1 MLVIDAL
8 RAELAGRYGGSIKA
22 ATAGLGTGDPETHA
36 GRQTLRKWTT
46 ETNTVPAHRVPDLLE
61 RLQDCD
67 RRAVARA
74 ELCDRWGVSARYL
87 VFALAWRDEQ
97 DLVALIGSSLRCDEA
112 VARKWLA
119 LVR

>member
-8 RAELAGRYGGSIKA
+8 RAELAGRYRGSFQA
-22 ATAGLGTGDPETHA
+22 ATAGLGTGDATTHA

-46 ETNTVPAHRVPDLLE
+46 ETGTVPAHRVPDLLE

-74 ELCDRWGVSARYL
+74 ELCDRWKVSGRFL
-87 VFALAWRDEQ
+87 VFLLAWKGDE
-97 DLVALIGSSLRCDEA
+97 DLVGLISASLRCDEPT
-112 VARKWLA
+112 ARKWLA

>member
-1 MLVIDAL
+1 MLAIDAL
-8 RAELAGRYGGSIKA
+8 RAELAGRYGGSFQA
-22 ATAGLGTGDPETHA
+22 ATAGLGTGDATTHA
-36 GRQTLRKWTT
+36 GRQTIRKWTT

-67 RRAVARA
+67 RKAVARA
-74 ELCDRWGVSARYL
+74 DLCDRWGVSARFL
-87 VFALAWRDEQ
+87 VFALAWKVDE
-97 DLVALIGSSLRCDEA
+97 DLVGLISASLRCDEG

>member
-1 MLVIDAL
+1 MLVVEAL
-8 RAELAGRYGGSIKA
+8 RAELEGRYEGNVQA
-22 ATAGLGTGDPETHA
+22 ATAGLGTGDPTTVA
-36 GRQTLRKWTT
+36 GRQLIRNWTRGRGV
-46 ETNTVPAHRVPDLLE
+46 VPAARVPDLLE

-74 ELCDRWGVSARYL
+74 ELCHRWGVTARFL
-87 VFALAWRDEQ
+87 VFALAWKGEE
-97 DLVALIGSSLRCDEA
+97 DLVGLISASLRCDEA